1 MGALIWL
8 ASYPKSGNTW
18 MRGFLHNLFRNEPE
32 PVDIN
37 KLSDF
42 CLGESA
48 AQWYARHADRP
59 LAELS
64 DEEIARMRPIVH
76 RDFTTVFPDS
86 VFVKTHNYLGE
97 WCGVPLHTME
107 VTAGGIYVLRNPLD
121 VAISVS
127 HHFGETIDEAIEHL
141 GNDKTMMG
149 GVETHVLEIH
159 RSWSTHVRSWTEHP
173 SPQLFVVRYE
183 DLLQKPRKYFK
194 QVANFLGLK
203 PSSER
208 LERAIRNSSFKALKE
223 IEQKKGFKERS
234 KKAESFFR
242 EGRAEQWREVL
253 TPDQVRRVIAD
264 HHEQMARFGY
274 IPEDYKDAVPESARI
289 RASAS

>member
-1 MGALIWL
+1 
-8 ASYPKSGNTW
+8 
-18 MRGFLHNLFRNEPE
+18 MRSFLHNLFRNTPD

-37 KLSDF
+37 EITDF

-48 AQWYARHADRP
+48 ARWYEHRASKP
-59 LAELS
+59 LKDMN
-64 DEEIARMRPIVH
+64 DEEIAALRPIVH
-76 RDFTTVFPDS
+76 RDFTTAFPDS

-121 VAISVS
+121 VVISAS

-141 GNDKTMMG
+141 ANDFYVAGDK
-149 GVETHVLEIH
+149 ETHIPEVH
-159 RSWSTHVRSWTEHP
+159 RSWSTHVASWTSHP
-173 SPQLFVVRYE
+173 SPQLLVVRYE
-183 DLLQKPRKYFK
+183 DLLHKPKKYFK
-194 QVANFLGLK
+194 QVTDFLGLK

-208 LERAIRNSSFKALKE
+208 LERAIRNSSFKALKAL
-223 IEQKKGFKERS
+223 EQKKGFKERS

-253 TPDQVRRVIAD
+253 TPDQVRRIIAD
-264 HHEQMARFGY
+264 HHEQMARFDY
-274 IPEDYKDAVPESARI
+274 IPDDYKDAVPESERVKTA
-289 RASAS
+289 AS